1 MIKSHFIALS
11 LLAASCFAFADAR
24 GEEIAKA
31 YVDMKAPTDTSATMV
46 MTITDRGGVVKAR
59 KMKMVTK
66 ETSQGTKSFIEFIEP
81 ADVKGTK
88 FLTVSKQGIDADQ
101 RLYLPAMKKVRKISS
116 SSKDS
121 EFVGS
126 DFYFF
131 DMQKHYLNEAEYSF
145 ISDGETLPG
154 DAFAGRKFSKLS
166 VVFKDKAAPYS
177 KCVVWVDI
185 ADNVMRKTECYD
197 KKDGALLKTIVVDE
211 VKAIKGYLVP
221 VSTTVSNV
229 KKGSSTQLL
238 MRDLLVDAGIKDSE
252 VGVER
257 LER

>member
-11 LLAASCFAFADAR
+11 LLVASGFVFADAR
-24 GEEIAKA
+24 GEEIAKT
-31 YVDMKAPTDTSATMV
+31 YIDMKAPTDTSATMV
-46 MTITDRGGVVKAR
+46 MTITDRGGVVKTR

-66 ETSQGTKSFIEFIEP
+66 ETSQGTKSFMEFIEP

-88 FLTVSKQGIDADQ
+88 FLTVSKQGVDADQ

-131 DMQKHYLNEAEYSF
+131 DMQKHYLNEAEYTF
-145 ISDGETLPG
+145 VADGETLPG
-154 DAFAGRKFSKLS
+154 DAFAGMKFSKIS
-166 VVFKDKAAPYS
+166 VVFKDKTVPYA
-177 KCVVWVDI
+177 KCVVWVDMATNI
-185 ADNVMRKTECYD
+185 MRKTECYD
-197 KKDGALLKTIVVDE
+197 KKDGALLKVISVDE
-211 VKAIKGYLVP
+211 IKAIKGYLLP
-221 VSTTVSNV
+221 ISTTVSNV
-229 KKGSSTQLL
+229 KKGSSTQLS
-238 MRDLLVDAGIKDSE
+238 MRDLLVDTGIKDSE